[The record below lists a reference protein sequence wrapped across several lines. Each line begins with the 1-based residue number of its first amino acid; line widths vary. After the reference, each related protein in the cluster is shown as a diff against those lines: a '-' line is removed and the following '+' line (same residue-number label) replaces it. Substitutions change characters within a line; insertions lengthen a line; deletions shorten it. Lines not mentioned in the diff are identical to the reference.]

1 MKIFIKSSILLALAT
16 IISCKKE
23 TKKDVIT
30 NEVKVVTTIDSNGVK
45 KQDSTVIFNRNIDG
59 KSIVTK
65 EEIKK
70 YVYQYEAFD
79 GTKAEVT
86 FTHYPEKSYI
96 LIERNKLKIELPQTK
111 ADEKSATFEKDGIK
125 AVTEGQ
131 KLTITQNGETFELVK
146 N

>member
-30 NEVKVVTTIDSNGVK
+30 NEVKVVTAINSNGIK
-45 KQDSTVIFNRNIDG
+45 KQDSTVIFNRNVNG

-70 YVYQYEAFD
+70 YVYQYVAFD

-86 FTHYPEKSYI
+86 FTHYPDKSYI

-111 ADEKSATFEKDGIK
+111 ADDKSAIFEKDGIK

-131 KLTITQNGETFELVK
+131 NLTITQNGETFELVK
-146 N
+146 K

>member
-30 NEVKVVTTIDSNGVK
+30 NEVKVVTTIDSNGIK
-45 KQDSTVIFNRNIDG
+45 KQDSTVIFNRNVDG

-70 YVYQYEAFD
+70 YVYQYVAFD

-86 FTHYPEKSYI
+86 FTHYPDKSYI

-111 ADEKSATFEKDGIK
+111 ADDKSAIFEKDGIK

-131 KLTITQNGETFELVK
+131 NLTITQNGETFELVK
-146 N
+146 K

>member
-1 MKIFIKSSILLALAT
+1 MKFFIKSSILLALAT

-23 TKKDVIT
+23 TKKDVFA
-30 NEVKVVTTIDSNGVK
+30 NEVKVVTIIDSNGVK
-45 KQDSTVIFNRNIDG
+45 KQDSTVVFNRVIDG

-70 YVYQYEAFD
+70 YVYQYKAFD

-86 FTHYPEKSYI
+86 FTHYPDKSYI

-111 ADEKSATFEKDGIK
+111 ADDKSATFEKDGIK

-131 KLTITQNGETFELVK
+131 KLTISQNGETYELIK

>member
-30 NEVKVVTTIDSNGVK
+30 NEVKVVTTIDSNGIK
-45 KQDSTVIFNRNIDG
+45 KQDSTVIFNRNVDG

-70 YVYQYEAFD
+70 YVYQYVAFD

-86 FTHYPEKSYI
+86 FTHYPDKSYI

-111 ADEKSATFEKDGIK
+111 ADDKSAIFEKDGIK

-146 N
+146 K

>member
-131 KLTITQNGETFELVK
+131 KLTITQNGETYELIK

>member
-30 NEVKVVTTIDSNGVK
+30 NEVKVVTTIDSNGAK
-45 KQDSTVIFNRNIDG
+45 KQDSTVVFNRVIDG

-96 LIERNKLKIELPQTK
+96 LIERNKLKIELPQIK
-111 ADEKSATFEKDGIK
+111 ADGKSATFEKDGIK
-125 AVTEGQ
+125 ALTEGK
-131 KLTITQNGETFELVK
+131 KLTITQNGETYELIK
-146 N
+146 K

>member
-1 MKIFIKSSILLALAT
+1 MKIFIKSSILLALST

-30 NEVKVVTTIDSNGVK
+30 NEVKVVTTIDSNGIK
-45 KQDSTVIFNRNIDG
+45 KQDSTVIFNRNVDG

-70 YVYQYEAFD
+70 YVYQYVAFD

-86 FTHYPEKSYI
+86 FTHYPDKSYI

-111 ADEKSATFEKDGIK
+111 ADDKSAIFEKDGIK

-146 N
+146 K